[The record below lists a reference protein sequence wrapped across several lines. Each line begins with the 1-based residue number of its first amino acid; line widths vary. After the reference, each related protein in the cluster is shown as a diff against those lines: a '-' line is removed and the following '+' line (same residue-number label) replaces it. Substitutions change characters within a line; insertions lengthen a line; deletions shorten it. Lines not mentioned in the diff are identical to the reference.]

1 MLTIARRFSGSSIC
15 RKQITV
21 GSNNIQVIKNIQDR
35 EYEAIWKT
43 IGSTRSDLK
52 KDDIKKFKEAWGNDY
67 HQTLT
72 FLKDSDRLIAS
83 NSHVVFRPLK
93 DSKGLENLVFRGNLW
108 ISPDVR
114 GSEIMDI
121 TDKQSYDVGF
131 SVGNNSMAYATKKTM
146 DQYKNLTGSM
156 DHLHKYYVSNY
167 DFGDLCIPKDLD
179 TSGIVVKNAR
189 DVPDTDILKYDAK
202 VFKYERSKYV
212 LGQIR
217 EDFGRVAYN
226 EKGDV
231 IGIGAISVYP
241 SGECAITPMYADD
254 IRIARTIL
262 KNILEE
268 MTLDAEKYWRLQIRS
283 HDQHTGSYGWIRPFL
298 STMTHRSEVC
308 TLMCDHKEKGMD
320 FSKVYS
326 TFHADNCPI

>member
-43 IGSTRSDLK
+43 VSFSSISIYKNSTLKLQIGSTRSDLK

-179 TSGIVVKNAR
+179 TSGIVVK
-189 DVPDTDILKYDAK
+189 
-202 VFKYERSKYV
+202 VF
-212 LGQIR
+212 
-217 EDFGRVAYN
+217 
-226 EKGDV
+226 
-231 IGIGAISVYP
+231 
-241 SGECAITPMYADD
+241 
-254 IRIARTIL
+254 
-262 KNILEE
+262 
-268 MTLDAEKYWRLQIRS
+268 
-283 HDQHTGSYGWIRPFL
+283 
-298 STMTHRSEVC
+298 
-308 TLMCDHKEKGMD
+308 
-320 FSKVYS
+320 
-326 TFHADNCPI
+326 